1 MRPTNA
7 GIMPKTEGP
16 GPDHPLAG
24 RLGRVQMDGELPR
37 REDLAVVFDELD
49 YQLGCQAYLWS
60 LPLVSYA
67 QWQLQHREVFG
78 ATDYDLVQ
86 YVSYRDR
93 LGLITANATTP
104 YILNFIDLGQTGPLV
119 VELPPGPTA
128 GGLSD
133 FWQREFAI
141 MGEMGPDEGRGGRH
155 LIVPPGQDPPEV
167 DASFYVHQATGMN
180 VMFGFRTLD
189 PDRTRSQAL
198 VQGVRITPFDGRPA
212 PQTRIVSPDGRMW
225 DGDQP
230 RGLDYWVRLH
240 EIYQREIVD
249 ERDRFYLAMLR
260 QLGIE
265 RGRPFDPDARLTRL
279 LIEATTAGELMAQAN
294 TFAKRFPGARYWPD
308 RQWDLAV
315 QLDHSDQRGRGY
327 DQLLERAAWFY
338 EAVSFSEAMKSQ
350 TPGVGQ
356 AYLASYT
363 DADGAWLDGGRTY
376 TLHIPADPPAKLF
389 WSVSVYDIGT
399 RCLIDNAQQRGDR
412 GSRDAELVY
421 SPDGSVDV
429 HFAPEP
435 PPGREANWIQTIPGQ
450 HWFSYFRFYG
460 PLEGYFDHSWK
471 LGDITPVPA
480 RT

>member
-1 MRPTNA
+1 MRPANA
-7 GIMPKTEGP
+7 GIMPNTDGP
-16 GPDHPLAG
+16 GPDNPLAG
-24 RLGRVQMDGELPR
+24 RLGGVRMDGELPR

-49 YQLGCQAYLWS
+49 YQLGCQAYLWA

-78 ATDYDLVQ
+78 ATNYDLVH
-86 YVSYRDR
+86 YVTYRDR

-133 FWQREFAI
+133 FWQRECGI
-141 MGEMGPDEGRGGRH
+141 LGEMGPDRGQGGKH
-155 LIVPPGQDPPEV
+155 LIVPPGQDPPDV
-167 DASFYVHQATGMN
+167 DSSFYVHQATGMN

-189 PDRTRSQAL
+189 PDPQRSQAL
-198 VQGVRITPFDGRPA
+198 VEGIRITPFDGRPA
-212 PQTRIVSPDGRMW
+212 PQTRIVSPDGRAW
-225 DGDQP
+225 NGDQP
-230 RGLDYWVRLH
+230 RGLDYWARLH

-265 RGRPFDPDARLTRL
+265 RGRPFDPDARLARL
-279 LIEATTAGELMAQAN
+279 LTEATAAGELMAQAN
-294 TFAKRFPGARYWPD
+294 SFAKRFPGALYWPD
-308 RQWDLAV
+308 RQWDLVV

-363 DADGAWLDGGRTY
+363 DAGGAWLDGGRTY

-412 GSRDAELVY
+412 GSRDAELIY
-421 SPDGSVDV
+421 NPDGSVDV

-460 PLEGYFDHSWK
+460 PLEGYFDHTWK
-471 LGDITPVPA
+471 LGDITAPLRA
-480 RT
+480 